1 MLSYKERDYNYV
13 IGYTEQYLVPP
24 FPPAEPS
31 RSRRRTRAA
40 HSLVTLQISIIKT
53 HYFILYI
60 LNT

>member
-24 FPPAEPS
+24 SPPAEPS

-40 HSLVTLQISIIKT
+40 HSLVTLPDF
-53 HYFILYI
+53 YY
-60 LNT
+60 